1 MNRLVILPDETL
13 QPLASSLRLRLEA
26 IAREV
31 SAQNLATLLDPLVS
45 GLVGELASSTK
56 TEALLWGA
64 GKECH
69 SVVWA
74 SETAQDLVSRATADS
89 REGLVARVFESGRG
103 TCSGECESFSQE
115 WTNLPRLRGRD
126 VFSMACVP
134 ASLAGR
140 IVGTLSLFSMDSEI
154 ECRLMGPLGRAA
166 EIFSRVA
173 EARILRECL
182 ALESP

>member
-13 QPLASSLRLRLEA
+13 HPLASSLRLRLEA

-45 GLVGELASSTK
+45 GMVGELATSTK

-64 GKECH
+64 SRACH
-69 SVVWA
+69 SAVWA
-74 SETAQDLVSRATADS
+74 SETAQDLVFRATADS
-89 REGLVARVFESGRG
+89 KEGLVARVFESGRG
-103 TCSGECESFSQE
+103 TVSGECESLSQE

-134 ASLAGR
+134 VNLAGR

-154 ECRLMGPLGRAA
+154 DCHLLGPLGRSA
-166 EIFSRVA
+166 EIFSRIA

-182 ALESP
+182 AIESP